1 MTECT
6 AAEDELSFGIRVQ
19 SARDVA
25 QLRWLL
31 ARADAR
37 LIRLTAASITTRLA
51 PRPQQVIAEL
61 GLERRSRPRG
71 DAVQAPRRASP
82 RGLHAHAR
90 EQGWRAG

>member
-1 MTECT
+1 MTEGT

-19 SARDVA
+19 SAQDVA

-31 ARADAR
+31 AHADAR
-37 LIRLTAASITTRLA
+37 LVRLTAAGMATRLA

-71 DAVQAPRRASP
+71 DALPARRPSP
-82 RGLHAHAR
+82 QSLHAHAR
-90 EQGWRAG
+90 EQGWRRA